1 MILVYTNLSSDK
13 KSRTGNY
20 SKVFSKCFTVNFR
33 RRDEMEF
40 KRSLWR
46 SPELLRIT
54 NPPARGTQK
63 GDVYS
68 FGIVLFEIIGR
79 NGPWGVT
86 NLSNESKKNIFSRQ
100 IIMAFC

>member
-1 MILVYTNLSSDK
+1 MD
-13 KSRTGNY
+13 
-20 SKVFSKCFTVNFR
+20 
-33 RRDEMEF
+33 F
-40 KRSLWR
+40 KRALWK
-46 SPELLRIT
+46 SPELLRLT

-86 NLSNESKKNIFSRQ
+86 SLSNESKEKIFFLILSNVGFVPIFRNR
-100 IIMAFC
+100 